1 MLELYFRP
9 MACSLAS
16 RIALTEAG
24 IEARYHSVN
33 LRTKKIRDSNGD
45 FWAVA
50 PKGTVPVLVLEDG
63 QTLTENAAVLQ
74 YIADLARILGLHR
87 SRRTPIATACRSG

>member
-33 LRTKKIRDSNGD
+33 LRTNTDRRGLLIGRWRDVRRQYQNIGICD
-45 FWAVA
+45 RQFGEGGL
-50 PKGTVPVLVLEDG
+50 PFHKPEG
-63 QTLTENAAVLQ
+63 QL
-74 YIADLARILGLHR
+74 
-87 SRRTPIATACRSG
+87 